1 VRLRGRSGRVV
12 VGILLLIGV
21 VYFVSG
27 YRFSAIQAAA
37 AHSAVTA
44 PSTMVEQA
52 DTGWGRL
59 YVFLTPQG
67 YRTVSCSRSILLWR
81 CPAAVTVS
89 HAAADA
95 VRTIGWTSWTDAP
108 GQQVTF
114 IAVESRDPNVAYIEA
129 GPPESRTRKP
139 ITVGTHVVFQWP
151 KAMFLHEIAPIALSA
166 EGKTLYE
173 YRTPNKAHISMPDD
187 LKWYPAPSGT

>member
-1 VRLRGRSGRVV
+1 
-12 VGILLLIGV
+12 
-21 VYFVSG
+21 
-27 YRFSAIQAAA
+27 
-37 AHSAVTA
+37 
-44 PSTMVEQA
+44 MVEQA

-81 CPAAVTVS
+81 CPAAVT
-89 HAAADA
+89 A
-95 VRTIGWTSWTDAP
+95 
-108 GQQVTF
+108 
-114 IAVESRDPNVAYIEA
+114 
-129 GPPESRTRKP
+129 PESRTRKP

-173 YRTPNKAHISMPDD
+173 YRTPNNAHISMPDD
-187 LKWYPAPSGT
+187 LKWYPAPPGT